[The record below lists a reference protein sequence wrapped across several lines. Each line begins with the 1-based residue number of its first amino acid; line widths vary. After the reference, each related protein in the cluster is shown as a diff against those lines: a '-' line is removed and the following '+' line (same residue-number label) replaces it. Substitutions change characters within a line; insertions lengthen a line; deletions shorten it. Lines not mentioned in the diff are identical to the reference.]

1 MGTVDIS
8 WDLTLDFTNIRDV
21 KIIAPDRT
29 YTITSERFIEAL
41 LYAISMTP
49 GAIMTEHLNVDD

>member
-21 KIIAPDRT
+21 KIIAPDKT
-29 YTITSERFIEAL
+29 YTITSERFINAL
-41 LYAISMTP
+41 LYAINMTP
-49 GAIMTEHLNVDD
+49 GSMTTEYLNVDD